1 MSNEPVV
8 IERDGDLQYEFQ
20 EEDEDNEE
28 PEAADDATSL
38 QGSLDASLEGSL
50 ITSTSVSA
58 SISQQQQQQQ
68 QQNKLKKSVSI
79 LELDESKAPLHAE
92 LLQTLKNS
100 SVLAPLNINIT
111 NESYWYHQRK
121 M

>member
-8 IERDGDLQYEFQ
+8 IERDGDIQYEFQ
-20 EEDEDNEE
+20 EDDEDNEE

-58 SISQQQQQQQ
+58 SISQQQQQ